1 VEGAVGYD
9 EMLILVDYNLT
20 GYIVLFRGTLST
32 DGWLDLLGIRF
43 VTLREAGLAADT
55 DDRTIWQFAQANQM
69 LLLTANRNA
78 KGENSL
84 EQTIREEGN
93 DRSLPVLT
101 IGSLD
106 RLIEREYREQCSARI
121 ADVILYVENYLGVS
135 RIYIP

>member
-1 VEGAVGYD
+1 
-9 EMLILVDYNLT
+9 MLILVDYNLT
-20 GYIVLFRGTLST
+20 GYIVLFRGTLAT
-32 DGWLDLLGIRF
+32 DGWLDMLAIRF
-43 VTLREAGLAADT
+43 VTLKEAGLAADT

-84 EQTIREEGN
+84 ERTICEEGN
-93 DRSLPVLT
+93 ERSLPVLT